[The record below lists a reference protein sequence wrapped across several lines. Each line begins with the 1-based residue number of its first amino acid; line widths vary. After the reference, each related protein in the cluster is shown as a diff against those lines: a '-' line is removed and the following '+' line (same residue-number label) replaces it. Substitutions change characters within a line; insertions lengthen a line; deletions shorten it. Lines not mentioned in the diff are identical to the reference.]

1 MFNSSSGITD
11 FEGRRHTFTKKQP
24 VSLTYI
30 CNICHLCPKHSDI
43 FLSIS
48 DKLFKWRTL
57 AKSLHLKRIRLMRT
71 LKILCQYYSVVD
83 LVTWDT
89 IA

>member
-43 FLSIS
+43 HWVFQTNCSNGEHSPNAYISNASGSCVLWRFYANTTVWSI
-48 DKLFKWRTL
+48 LLRG
-57 AKSLHLKRIRLMRT
+57 IP
-71 LKILCQYYSVVD
+71 
-83 LVTWDT
+83 
-89 IA
+89 